1 MFESPFVASAGIQN
15 SNLDIETRHGVVDLD
30 DSEYAAGPQPISNR
44 FLTLYTSRPSLTYV
58 PSARAP
64 PPFSFLAP
72 HDGTKD
78 HHVPTVFS
86 TNFPDDM
93 SSLNLTGDL
102 NLDDLLALDDQEM
115 PRKRD
120 RGERIVWTPEED
132 EFLRAAVQ
140 KYGDK
145 TEKWAMIA
153 ACVPGRTNK
162 NCRKRW
168 FHSLDPKLKKGPWSE
183 EEDHLLKTGVQKFKG
198 QWSKIAE
205 RIPGRTD
212 DQCAKRWRES
222 LDPRIDRAE
231 WTPEDDVILLQKFE
245 EYGTQWQK
253 IALSFPGRPGLHCR
267 NRWRKIQRRQKHMQR
282 KRRRMQS
289 STKEGQA
296 DGQTSDD
303 GSGERSGKSRPLSS
317 DDMLLRDAFLDDDY
331 AGLEDSNDSGLTD
344 ADKDDG
350 KADSN
355 PDEDK
360 PYGCAIPDCNFESSS
375 PSLLFYH
382 FKASHHGT
390 AVQKPFRCTMT
401 GCEDRKRYKN
411 INGLQYHVTHAKNTP
426 GHSGHGKAH
435 LDSLSASTQSS
446 GSSTQQPTSSASTDT
461 SGTFPAERFVNPR
474 STTLSA
480 VPTPAELQSL
490 IPSPIPQTMATRKA
504 FNIPHTSDPSEDTRI
519 SSSPSVLDIALPQSQ
534 PATLQCPEIG
544 CGQTFSVIRGLNA
557 HMVISHQHRS
567 LTLKDND
574 AMYRPNS
581 ISITEN
587 DFEDI
592 DMDMNLDLAFLASG
606 SASPMESNL
615 LMLDDSQVHSQLDS
629 LSARGHRTVSLEST
643 PSDAAEDFGMLAIN
657 ELLANPNFDESI
669 TFSST
674 PASSAN
680 VSPRIGA
687 IDLQSGNQRL
697 ALQLPSQPRN
707 APPTGGKVSMVKR
720 FPCLVVGCPKSYGS
734 NATLRTHMRNEHPSV
749 YTKPIR
755 LAAARATPPTGEP
768 LQAMEGVTSSS
779 LPTTTNSVTAV
790 TSTSNTTLSSVS
802 MPGSPIIGPPAS
814 HAEVILVGN
823 QVKQR
828 QNKKSD
834 DITDKPYKCLVPGCG
849 RGYTNINGLK
859 NHLLQA
865 HGSTPNKHA

>member
-1 MFESPFVASAGIQN
+1 MTDSCGSPTDFESFSHFVHQS
-15 SNLDIETRHGVVDLD
+15 
-30 DSEYAAGPQPISNR
+30 PQ
-44 FLTLYTSRPSLTYV
+44 FD
-58 PSARAP
+58 
-64 PPFSFLAP
+64 FSFLAP
-72 HDGTKD
+72 HDAMKD

-93 SSLNLTGDL
+93 PSLNLTGDL

-222 LDPRIDRAE
+222 LDPHIDRAE

-390 AVQKPFRCTMT
+390 AVQKPFRCTMP

-426 GHSGHGKAH
+426 GHSGHGNAH
-435 LDSLSASTQSS
+435 QDSLSASAQSS

-461 SGTFPAERFVNPR
+461 PGTFPAEQFVNPR

-490 IPSPIPQTMATRKA
+490 IPSLLSQTMATRKA
-504 FNIPHTSDPSEDTRI
+504 FSIPHTSDPPEDTTI
-519 SSSPSVLDIALPQSQ
+519 SSSPLVIDIGLPQSQ
-534 PATLQCPEIG
+534 SATLQCPKIG
-544 CGQTFSVIRGLNA
+544 CRQTFSAIRGLNA
-557 HMVISHQHRS
+557 HMAINHQHRS
-567 LTLKDND
+567 STLKDNHATYKPD
-574 AMYRPNS
+574 S
-581 ISITEN
+581 ISIAEN
-587 DFEDI
+587 DFEDM
-592 DMDMNLDLAFLASG
+592 DMDMDLDLAYLASE
-606 SASPMESNL
+606 SVSPMESNL
-615 LMLDDSQVHSQLDS
+615 LMLDDSQVHSQLDN
-629 LSARGHRTVSLEST
+629 LSVRGHRTMSLEST
-643 PSDAAEDFGMLAIN
+643 PSDAAENLRMLAIN
-657 ELLANPNFDESI
+657 ELLFEDQISNSMRHINPASSNRIHFGTHINISANPNLDESI
-669 TFSST
+669 TFPST
-674 PASSAN
+674 PAPSTN

-687 IDLQSGNQRL
+687 IDIQSENQRL
-697 ALQLPSQPRN
+697 ALQLPSQPRT
-707 APPTGGKVSMVKR
+707 APLTGGKASMVKR

-734 NATLRTHMRNEHPSV
+734 NATLRAHMRNEHPSV

-755 LAAARATPPTGEP
+755 LAAARATPPAGEP
-768 LQAMEGVTSSS
+768 LQAMEGVATSS
-779 LPTTTNSVTAV
+779 LPAIANSVSATA
-790 TSTSNTTLSSVS
+790 STSNTTLSSTSVPS
-802 MPGSPIIGPPAS
+802 SPIIGPPAS

-828 QNKKSD
+828 QSKKSD
-834 DITDKPYKCLVPGCG
+834 DIADKPYKCLVPGCG